1 MSTPTLPN
9 LKEPTKPLVL
19 LAENRY
25 QVFHDFLTLGK
36 DASVEYDLLVAQ
48 NEKELK
54 VLLSEQATDLLMLN
68 LDIFPL
74 DKTGLQELLKAYPAN
89 LHVPVLFYTRDENS
103 HLLQDHMQSGLV
115 DFLVEPI
122 NPIEMRARIRTYLS
136 VIRLQQALR
145 SERDELLKML
155 QSVVPGDVVQRFLE
169 GNIPRPKMVDDV
181 LVMFTDFVQYTKI
194 TQKYGSQFSF
204 EHVNNIFGAFDRIME
219 TFDLECVKVIGDA
232 YMISGGVHHYVEHLE
247 LRGILAGL
255 KMVEFLKWY
264 NQRFAE
270 EIWRIRIGMFKGP
283 VMAGFSRTRRL
294 AFDLWGNTVNL
305 ASRLETHGDESTI
318 TIGPQQFNTVKS
330 MASISALGERIID
343 NWGVMELYRVNGINA
358 DNCPIELIKLYNE
371 LDVSQFVFENASYS

>member
-1 MSTPTLPN
+1 MSNSALAK
-9 LKEPTKPLVL
+9 LKEPSKPLVL

-48 NEKELK
+48 NEKELQ

-74 DKTGLQELLKAYPAN
+74 DKNGLQSLLKAYPAN
-89 LHVPVLFYTRDENS
+89 LHVPVLFYTKDENS
-103 HLLQDHMQSGLV
+103 ALLQDHMQSGLV

-145 SERDELLKML
+145 NERDELMKML
-155 QSVVPGDVVQRFLE
+155 QSVVPADVVQRFLE

-181 LVMFTDFVQYTKI
+181 LVMFTDFVKYTKI
-194 TQKYGSQFSF
+194 TQKYGSPFSF

-232 YMISGGVHHYVEHLE
+232 YMISGGVHHNVEHLE

-255 KMVEFLKWY
+255 KMIEFLKWY
-264 NQRFAE
+264 NHRFSE
-270 EIWRIRIGMFKGP
+270 EIWKIRVGMFKGP

-318 TIGPQQFNTVKS
+318 TIGPQQYNTIKNL
-330 MASISALGERIID
+330 ANIQPLGERIID
-343 NWGVMELYRVNGINA
+343 NWGIMELYRVNGINLE
-358 DNCPIELIKLYNE
+358 NCPTALIKLYQD
-371 LDVSQFVFENASYS
+371 LDVSQFVFDNASYS